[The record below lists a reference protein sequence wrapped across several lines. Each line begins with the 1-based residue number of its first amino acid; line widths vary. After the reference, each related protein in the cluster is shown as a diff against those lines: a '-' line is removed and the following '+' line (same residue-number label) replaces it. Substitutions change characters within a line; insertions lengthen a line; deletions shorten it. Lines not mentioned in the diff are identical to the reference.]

1 MKVLSRILLI
11 TAFLSSSTVAQER
24 KEPMIVGQTM
34 GVDGS
39 YCESAKAD
47 WDLIAQVANERNSNV
62 IVIAHLGTGE
72 RSRRINRLRLSQ
84 IRNHLMFARAYDADR
99 VIAAEGARVPGLA
112 LVEVYING
120 KPFIIYRMRR
130 NKDFFT
136 GNFGC

>member
-1 MKVLSRILLI
+1 
-11 TAFLSSSTVAQER
+11 
-24 KEPMIVGQTM
+24 MIVGQTI

-47 WDLIAQVANERNSNV
+47 WDLIAQVANQRNSNV
-62 IVIAHLGTGE
+62 IIIGHLGTGE

-84 IRNHLMFARAYDADR
+84 IRNHLIVVRGYDADR
-99 VIAAEGARVPGLA
+99 VIAAEGARVPGQA

-120 KPFIIYRMRR
+120 KPFIIYHMRR

>member
-1 MKVLSRILLI
+1 
-11 TAFLSSSTVAQER
+11 
-24 KEPMIVGQTM
+24 MIVGQTM

-84 IRNHLMFARAYDADR
+84 IRNHLMFVRAYDADR

>member
-1 MKVLSRILLI
+1 
-11 TAFLSSSTVAQER
+11 
-24 KEPMIVGQTM
+24 
-34 GVDGS
+34 
-39 YCESAKAD
+39 
-47 WDLIAQVANERNSNV
+47 
-62 IVIAHLGTGE
+62 
-72 RSRRINRLRLSQ
+72 
-84 IRNHLMFARAYDADR
+84 MFVRAYDADR

>member
-1 MKVLSRILLI
+1 MKVLSRVLLI
-11 TAFLSSSTVAQER
+11 TALLSSSTVAQER
-24 KEPMIVGQTM
+24 KEPMVIGQNI

-62 IVIAHLGTGE
+62 IIIGHLGTGE
-72 RSRRINRLRLSQ
+72 RSRRVNRLRLAQ
-84 IRNHLMFARAYDADR
+84 VRNHLIAVRGYDAER
-99 VIAAEGARVPGLA
+99 VIIAEGNRVRGFG
-112 LVEVYING
+112 LVEIYING

>member
-1 MKVLSRILLI
+1 MKLLSLNLLI
-11 TAFLSSSTVAQER
+11 IAFISASAVAQEW
-24 KEPMIVGQTM
+24 KEPRVIGDNV

-39 YCESAKAD
+39 HCEDAKAE
-47 WDLIAQVANERNSNV
+47 WDLIAAIANERNSNV
-62 IVIAHLGTGE
+62 IIIGHLGSGE

-84 IRNHLMFARAYDADR
+84 IRSYLFLVRAYGPER
-99 VIAAEGARVPGLA
+99 VIVAEGERVRGLG

-120 KPFIIYRMRR
+120 NPFIIYRMRR